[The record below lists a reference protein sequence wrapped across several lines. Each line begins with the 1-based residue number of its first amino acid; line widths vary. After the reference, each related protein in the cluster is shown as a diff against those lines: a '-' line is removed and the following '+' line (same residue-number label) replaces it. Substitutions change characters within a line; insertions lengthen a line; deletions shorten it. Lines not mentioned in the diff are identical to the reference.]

1 MNNKTKKSRTCQGFT
16 LIELLITVV
25 IIGVVAAMAAPGFQK
40 AWEKQRFQG
49 GNKEI
54 ISKLRTARSYAVS
67 SKEPHGIHFDTETKV
82 YTLFRDVANP
92 GDNTFETG
100 DSVIS
105 SDTMP
110 TEFTYL
116 STFFDNDVIMF
127 KANGSADFTG
137 EGTFITAAESDNLI
151 AYFSTNVLASTG
163 RIKTYSNY
171 Y

>member
-1 MNNKTKKSRTCQGFT
+1 MTKKIDSKQGFT
-16 LIELLITVV
+16 LIELMITVV
-25 IIGVVAAMAAPGFQK
+25 IIGVVAGMAAPSFQT
-40 AWEKQRFQG
+40 AWERQRFQG

-54 ISKLRTARSYAVS
+54 VSKLRAARSFAVS
-67 SKEPHGIHFDTETKV
+67 SKEPHGIHFDTEAKV

-92 GDNTFETG
+92 GDNTFESG

-105 SDTMP
+105 ADTLP
-110 TEFTYL
+110 VEFTYL
-116 STFFDNDVIMF
+116 STFFENDVIMF

-137 EGTFITAAESDNLI
+137 DGTFITAAETDNLI
-151 AYFSTNVLASTG
+151 AYYSTNVLASTG

>member
-1 MNNKTKKSRTCQGFT
+1 MVSMTKKSNSTQGFT

-25 IIGVVAAMAAPGFQK
+25 IIGVVASMAAPSFQT
-40 AWEKQRFQG
+40 AWERQQFQG

-54 ISKLRTARSYAVS
+54 VSKLRTARSFAVS
-67 SKEPHGIHFDTETKV
+67 SKEPHGLHFDSEAKV

-92 GDNTFETG
+92 GANTFESG

-105 SDTMP
+105 SDTLP
-110 TEFTYL
+110 AEFTYL
-116 STFFDNDVIMF
+116 STFFENDVIMF
-127 KANGSADFTG
+127 KANGSAEFVGD
-137 EGTFITAAESDNLI
+137 GTFITAAESENLI
-151 AYFSTNVLASTG
+151 AYYSTNVLASTG